1 MKKIIT
7 SLCLFLTL
15 NVFSQVQSLVNPKYT
30 RNEILKLE
38 IPKEEFKFRVS
49 SKLNDK
55 SYIDFDENTINDPF
69 GFGAYDI
76 KMKLYVTP
84 KFDYVQRIFITGLTN
99 PTYFF
104 MIGFNYK
111 F

>member
-1 MKKIIT
+1 MKKVLTIL
-7 SLCLFLTL
+7 SLFLTL
-15 NVFSQVQSLVNPKYT
+15 NVFSQPQSLVNPKYT

-38 IPKEEFKFRVS
+38 LPSDEFKFRVS
-49 SKLNDK
+49 SKLNDGA
-55 SYIDFDENTINDPF
+55 YIDFDENTMNDPF

-76 KMKLYVTP
+76 KMKIYATP
-84 KFDYVQRIFITGLTN
+84 KLDYVQRIFISGLTN

-104 MIGFNYK
+104 MIGIIRK